1 MSKLKSLTHAS
12 TLVKDA
18 LKLPKTWSLCA
29 CNGNKVPIGN
39 EWEKTPLSSD
49 DFVKAQ
55 QTGIFE
61 KLTIRPDTKPE
72 FNPPFEWCKSI
83 GVHCGIPSGGLLFLD
98 HDGMSCDRFIEEIS
112 GLDLKEALPKT
123 PLVTSGRKGRYQLV
137 YQVPEMFWPQIKT
150 TKKKTGETGDD
161 GKPEMLEFRWTGAQ
175 SIVLGA
181 HPMTKGYQWLYH
193 PEDVAIAEAP
203 VWMVEQML
211 IPEHVERE
219 IIEAPAP
226 IGAIP
231 LASCCSVEIRNAL
244 EGKLIKGRNDTGF
257 DIASEL
263 VGVSSYLYS
272 IGQPFDG
279 NPERIFFDW
288 CTFVGLDTDIPKGQP
303 ESIWRSANKK
313 NPDPVLSPEYMENC
327 IKGWYQRQIRERRR
341 ENISTPT
348 EEGVSED
355 AVIECGD
362 SEAEKLRCEIKVLAQ
377 EEDPFKRVFLENS
390 LSKNYK
396 VSGRRLDEL
405 TDALI
410 PKLESEF
417 TYLDKLGANVFAQLE
432 ARAKSPTVPGLRT
445 GFPSL
450 DDLTDGLNPGDLI
463 VVAARPSM
471 GKTAFVL
478 NIARKAAEI
487 NDVAVS
493 FFSLE
498 MSKEQLHYRMISTE
512 SSVPS
517 GSLRRGEISSKE
529 FQKISSAIGVLSGIR
544 IGIDDGCSL
553 TIEDIE
559 RKIDK
564 FAIENPSLGLVI
576 IDYLQIMESDY
587 DNRNFG
593 IAKITRRL
601 KAIAKRFNIPVV
613 VLSQLSRAVE
623 QRNDKRPMLSDLRD
637 SGGIEQDADIV
648 MFLYRDEYYNP
659 DSIDR
664 GTCEVIIAK
673 NRNGPIGTAKLLF
686 EPELVKFHDSK
697 ASTTPLKR
705 VVTQKV
711 FDEDGYEYED

>member
-1 MSKLKSLTHAS
+1 M
-12 TLVKDA
+12 
-18 LKLPKTWSLCA
+18 
-29 CNGNKVPIGN
+29 I
-39 EWEKTPLSSD
+39 
-49 DFVKAQ
+49 
-55 QTGIFE
+55 
-61 KLTIRPDTKPE
+61 
-72 FNPPFEWCKSI
+72 
-83 GVHCGIPSGGLLFLD
+83 
-98 HDGMSCDRFIEEIS
+98 
-112 GLDLKEALPKT
+112 
-123 PLVTSGRKGRYQLV
+123 
-137 YQVPEMFWPQIKT
+137 
-150 TKKKTGETGDD
+150 
-161 GKPEMLEFRWTGAQ
+161 
-175 SIVLGA
+175 
-181 HPMTKGYQWLYH
+181 
-193 PEDVAIAEAP
+193 
-203 VWMVEQML
+203 EQML
-211 IPEHVERE
+211 IPARVERE
-219 IIEAPAP
+219 IIETPTVA
-226 IGAIP
+226 GAIP
-231 LASCCSVEIRNAL
+231 LTVCCSVEIRNAL
-244 EGKLIKGRNDTGF
+244 EGKLTKGRNDTGF

-263 VGVSSYLYS
+263 LGVSNYLCS

-279 NPERIFFDW
+279 NPERIFFEW
-288 CTFVGLDTDIPKGQP
+288 CSFVGLDIDVPKGQP
-303 ESIWRSANKK
+303 EAIWRSAFKK
-313 NPDPVLSPEYMENC
+313 NPDPILSPEYMENC
-327 IKGWYQRQIRERRR
+327 IKGWFQRQNRERQKADTTTSS
-341 ENISTPT
+341 EEEISK
-348 EEGVSED
+348 ESLIEGGNSET
-355 AVIECGD
+355 
-362 SEAEKLRCEIKVLAQ
+362 EKLKCEVKMLAQ

-396 VSGRRLDEL
+396 VSGRRLDDL

-517 GSLRRGEISSKE
+517 GSLRRGEISGRE
-529 FQKISSAIGVLSGIR
+529 FQKISSAIGVLSGLR

-564 FAIENPSLGLVI
+564 FALESSSLGLVI

-601 KAIAKRFNIPVV
+601 KAIAKKYNIPVV

-648 MFLYRDEYYNP
+648 VFLYRDEYYNP

-664 GTCEVIIAK
+664 GTCEVIVAK

-697 ASTTPLKR
+697 ASATPLKR
-705 VVTQKV
+705 VLTQKV